1 MGLVAPRLAFTSLFA
16 VAALAFGAVDA
27 SAADYDFSVSPSPPN
42 QGQPATFG
50 LLPESAEDVTV
61 SWDLDGG
68 GDFEVSGRTMTHT
81 FDAAGPVTVRMRV
94 VDGEGKRTTVT
105 KEVTVNG
112 MPAAAFGF
120 SPAQPLTGEDV
131 AFTAVVTDP
140 ENDPVALDWDFGDGE
155 HSSVSEPSHSFA
167 APGAYD
173 VVLTATDEHGAVT
186 KVAHQVTVA
195 GPDPGPEQ
203 PPSPPPSDPGGTD
216 PGGTNPGA
224 TDPGTAPVTPK
235 QPAPPAPMHPFPV
248 VRIAGIV
255 LPDGALVK
263 VLSVRAPRG
272 ASVLVRCRGRGCPAR
287 AVARST
293 DRSLLRFPRFER
305 RLRAGVMLELF
316 VRKGTRLGKYTRF
329 RIRAGKPPARVDR
342 CLMPGSNR
350 PVRCT

>member
-1 MGLVAPRLAFTSLFA
+1 MGLVASRLTFMSLLA
-16 VAALAFGAVDA
+16 ATALAFGAVDA

-42 QGQPATFG
+42 QGQPATFS
-50 LLPESAEDVTV
+50 LVPESAVDVTV
-61 SWDLDGG
+61 SWDLEGG
-68 GDFEVSGRTMTHT
+68 EFEVSGRTMTHT
-81 FDAAGPVTVRMRV
+81 FEAAGPVTVRMRV

-105 KEVTVNG
+105 KEITVNG

-131 AFTAVVTDP
+131 AFNAVVTDP
-140 ENDPVALDWDFGDGE
+140 ENDLVALGWDFGDGA

-167 APGAYD
+167 APGTYD

-186 KVAHQVTVA
+186 RVTHQVTVT
-195 GPDPGPEQ
+195 GPVLGPEQ
-203 PPSPPPSDPGGTD
+203 PPPSSEPGGTD

-224 TDPGTAPVTPK
+224 SDPGTAPITPK
-235 QPAPPAPMHPFPV
+235 PPAPPAPMHPVPV

-255 LPDGALVK
+255 LPHGALVK

-293 DRSLLRFPRFER
+293 GRSLLRFHRFER

-316 VRKGTRLGKYTRF
+316 VRKRGRLGKYTRF
-329 RIRAGKPPARVDR
+329 RIRAGNPPARVDR